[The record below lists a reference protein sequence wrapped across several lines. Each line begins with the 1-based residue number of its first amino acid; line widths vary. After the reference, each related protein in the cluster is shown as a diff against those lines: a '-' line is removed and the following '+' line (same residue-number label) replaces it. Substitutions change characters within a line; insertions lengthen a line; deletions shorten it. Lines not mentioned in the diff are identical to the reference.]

1 MEPRRACISFADFP
15 LDASLE
21 APTESAIAILT
32 GTEGPAYRPVGAAI
46 VVREGRVVAGSL
58 SSGCV
63 EEDIA
68 LHAMASLETGLGRTI
83 RYGAGSPYIDIR
95 LPCGGA
101 LEVTIIPAPRSEV
114 LRQLAAL
121 RAGRRAAWVSVSEGG
136 LGCGPQAGARLDLRL
151 VPDIRFHV
159 FGKGPE
165 TVAFAELA
173 AAAGYATEVFSP
185 DDETLAAL
193 RGRGLGRRR
202 LNRSGGLADVAL
214 DRFSAVVLF
223 FHDHEWEPK
232 ILAHAAAS
240 EAFYIG
246 AQGSHRARARRDAE
260 LLRLGVRPERIATMK
275 GPAGLFRGC
284 RDARALAVS
293 VLGEVVRDAAAL
305 SDLAQAEGASE
316 ARLPA
321 ASGRSHGDL
330 EPTAVRALDIAHVC
344 RRSGGA

>member
-21 APTESAIAILT
+21 APAESAIAILT

-46 VVREGRVVAGSL
+46 VVRAGRVVAGSL

-83 RYGAGSPYIDIR
+83 RYGTGSPYIDIR

-101 LEVTIIPAPRSEV
+101 LEVTILPAPRPEV

-121 RAGRRAAWVSVSEGG
+121 RAGRRAARVSVSEGG
-136 LGCGPQAGARLDLRL
+136 LGCGPQTGARLDLRL

-165 TVAFAELA
+165 AVAFAELA

-193 RGRGLGRRR
+193 REKGLCQRR
-202 LNRSGGLADVAL
+202 LNRSGGLADLAL

-232 ILAHAAAS
+232 ILAQAAAS

-260 LLRLGVRPERIATMK
+260 LLRLGVRAERIAAMK
-275 GPAGLFRGC
+275 GPAGLFPGC
-284 RDARALAVS
+284 RDARTLAVS
-293 VLGEVVRDAAAL
+293 VLGEVLREAAAL
-305 SDLAQAEGASE
+305 PDLLRAESAPEE
-316 ARLPA
+316 ALPA
-321 ASGRSHGDL
+321 VSGPR
-330 EPTAVRALDIAHVC
+330 HVD
-344 RRSGGA
+344 GGVFAR